1 MKRIVSLLL
10 IGVILLSSAIPA
22 FAEDTMGIT
31 LENAIE
37 LAKENSITLK
47 NYDAN
52 ILIAERNLKSAEHQS
67 DIAKTDAVV
76 NDTEYLANGKAKE
89 LYPAQKQRILDD
101 LKISKEDEIQN
112 LEIEVTSMYYSLY
125 NEMLSLGTLKD
136 SITVQREELT
146 SKQKE
151 FELGLVTK
159 NTISDLENSIAQAE
173 LNLKKAEWSIEM
185 GHMDLAKTLGVDLNT
200 RFLLVQKLDLGVE
213 INYDVETLAV
223 QAQTQGDAIKK
234 AQKDLEMKILEKS
247 VVRRYTRYKSPEGSE
262 DYDKSIADLEK
273 ALEDAKITEEIKIR
287 SDYNSILNAQLDLEI
302 SKLKLEIAE
311 RTLNTQQVKNNLG
324 MVIYLEV
331 VKAENDVESAKLDI
345 QLKEL
350 SLYELVENYNYYI
363 ADFVVEEV
371 VE

>member
-10 IGVILLSSAIPA
+10 IGVILLSAAIPA

-37 LAKENSITLK
+37 LAMENSITLK

-52 ILIAERNLKSAEHQS
+52 ILIAEREFKSAENRS
-67 DIAKTDAVV
+67 DNVETKGIVSDSQ
-76 NDTEYLANGKAKE
+76 YLDNGKTKD

-101 LKISKEDEIQN
+101 FKMNKENEIQN
-112 LEIEVTSMYYSLY
+112 LKIEVTSTYYSLY
-125 NEMLSLGTLKD
+125 NEMLSLETSKD
-136 SITVQREELT
+136 SIAVQKEELV

-200 RFLLVQKLDLGVE
+200 RFLLADKLDLSAV
-213 INYDVETLAV
+213 IDYDVETLAI
-223 QAQTQGDAIKK
+223 QAQTQGDAIQK
-234 AQKDLEMKILEKS
+234 AEKDLEMIVLEDK
-247 VVRRYTRYKSPEGSE
+247 VIGRYTRYSNSDLNDG
-262 DYDKSIADLEK
+262 YDEKIVDSEK
-273 ALEDAKITEEIKIR
+273 AVEDAKVTEEIKIR

-302 SKLKLEIAE
+302 AKLKLEIAE

-350 SLYELVENYNYYI
+350 SLYKLVENYNHYI
-363 ADFVVEEV
+363 KDFSVEEV